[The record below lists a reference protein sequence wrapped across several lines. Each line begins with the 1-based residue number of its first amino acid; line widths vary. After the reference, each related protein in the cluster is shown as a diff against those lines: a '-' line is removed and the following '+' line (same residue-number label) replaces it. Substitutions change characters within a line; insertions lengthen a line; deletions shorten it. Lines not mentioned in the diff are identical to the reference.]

1 MSFFKKLL
9 LPSKQK
15 MKNLLKSILGL
26 TLILLTLFSCQ
37 EESKPTATIPEVK
50 IDYLNETPE
59 AFDQRMKWWRDA
71 RFGLFVH
78 WGAYAV
84 PAGIYKGQEIG
95 SVGEWIMKTGAIP
108 INEYEA
114 FAKQFNPTKFN
125 AEEWVR
131 IIKGAGMKYMVITS
145 KHHDGFAL
153 WDSKVSTYDIVDFA
167 PYGKDVLKA
176 LSDACKK
183 EGIKFG
189 LYHSI
194 MDWHHPDAQA
204 NSYLK
209 KKEEITADNFANF
222 ARYLEAYMKPQVKEL
237 IDNYE
242 VDILWFDGEWVSE
255 FTHDQGLE
263 LYQYVRSLK
272 PDILINNRVD
282 KGRQGMQGMNKDDGK
297 YAGDF
302 GTPEQEILENASDLD
317 WESCMTMND
326 TWGFKSGDHN
336 WKSGK
341 VLIHNLID
349 VTAKGGNYL
358 LNVGPTSEGLIPAPS
373 VERLAQMGKWLST
386 NSEAIYKTEKLQNH
400 YKQGDF
406 IRFTKKKGESVYF
419 GICLQSPKN
428 EVSFTH
434 LKPKEGSEVL
444 ILGYD
449 QPLEWIYSQSDGLK
463 INIPKSALSTIGE
476 TDAWVFKIN
485 GEETND

>member
-1 MSFFKKLL
+1 M
-9 LPSKQK
+9 
-15 MKNLLKSILGL
+15 LGL
-26 TLILLTLFSCQ
+26 TLILFTFLTCK
-37 EESKPTATIPEVK
+37 EDSKTAAAIPEIK
-50 IDYLNETPE
+50 TDYLNESPE

-78 WGAYAV
+78 WGVYSV
-84 PAGIYKGQEIG
+84 PAGIYKGKEIEN
-95 SVGEWIMKTGAIP
+95 VGEWIMKFGSIP
-108 INEYEA
+108 IKEYEG
-114 FAKQFNPTKFN
+114 FAKQFNPTKFD
-125 AEEWVR
+125 AKEWVK

-153 WDSKVSTYDIVDFA
+153 WDSKVSEYDIVDFA

-176 LSDACKK
+176 LSEACKK

-209 KKEEITADNFANF
+209 TQEEITEDNTQNF
-222 ARYLEAYMKPQVKEL
+222 ARYLEDYMKPQVKEL
-237 IDNYE
+237 IDNYD
-242 VDILWFDGEWVSE
+242 VDILWFDGEWISE

-282 KGRQGMQGMNKDDGK
+282 KGRQGMQGMNKEDQK

-302 GTPEQEILENASDLD
+302 GTPEQEILENASALD

-326 TWGFKSGDHN
+326 TWGFKSYDYN
-336 WKSGK
+336 WKSGT

-358 LNVGPTSEGLIPAPS
+358 LNVGPNSHGLIPEPS
-373 VERLAQMGKWLST
+373 VERLRQMGKWLAV
-386 NSEAIYKTEKLQNH
+386 NGEAIYETEKLKKA
-400 YKQGDF
+400 YKQGEN
-406 IRFTKKKGESVYF
+406 IRFTKKKGQAVYY
-419 GICLQSPKN
+419 GISLKSPEKTIN
-428 EVSFTH
+428 FKQ
-434 LKPKEGSEVL
+434 LKPKENTEVFL
-444 ILGYD
+444 LGYD
-449 QPLEWIYSQSDGLK
+449 QPLDWAHSEKEGLT
-463 INIPKSALSTIGE
+463 INVPKSALEAIGDS
-476 TDAWVFKIN
+476 DAWVFKIN
-485 GEETND
+485 GEETDE